1 MGGMGMKTKKEIA
14 EILKLSI
21 PTIDRL
27 MKQGMPYFKIGRS
40 VRFKDEEVLEWIH
53 KNRGGVEQ

>member
-1 MGGMGMKTKKEIA
+1 MKTKKEIA